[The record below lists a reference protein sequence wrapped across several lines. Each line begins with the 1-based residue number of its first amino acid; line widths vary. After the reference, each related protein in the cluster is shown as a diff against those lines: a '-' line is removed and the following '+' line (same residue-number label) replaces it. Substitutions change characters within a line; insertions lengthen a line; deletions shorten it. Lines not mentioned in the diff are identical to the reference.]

1 MKEKKVCKR
10 YAQSFKEEAVALIT
24 EQGYSGTAGGGFA
37 WYSQQYAVSMEAAG
51 TAII

>member
-24 EQGYSGTAGGGFA
+24 EQSYS
-37 WYSQQYAVSMEAAG
+37 V
-51 TAII
+51 